1 MDIGLILGDHSIFS
15 ASISRLQDEEYRQEA
30 IHFANF
36 IDVPFTQLMPLK
48 ATQIDL
54 EHTYLNP
61 AVI

>member
-36 IDVPFTQLMPLK
+36 IDVPFKQLMPFK
-48 ATQIDL
+48 AT
-54 EHTYLNP
+54 
-61 AVI
+61 